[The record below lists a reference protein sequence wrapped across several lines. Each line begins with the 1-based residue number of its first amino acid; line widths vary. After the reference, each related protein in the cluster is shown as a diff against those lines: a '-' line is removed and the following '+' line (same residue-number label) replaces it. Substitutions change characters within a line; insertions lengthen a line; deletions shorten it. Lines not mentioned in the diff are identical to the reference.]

1 MGFAEAIQALRQARN
16 KFQDQCSSY
25 VPGIQDA
32 RAYGQEIVTGFS
44 RLEPKDTGMRDWAL
58 LGVGGLGRGELSF
71 ASDLDVLIL
80 YRKQLRQELQGF
92 VQDLVCSL
100 WDAGFEVGHAVLSP
114 SGLNKLC
121 SREFTARTSYL
132 EPCFLFGDREFY
144 SDWQNKNQ
152 ESAGPRQK
160 KKFLQQVQESRA
172 QRSKRYA
179 ESIYLLEPHL
189 KEGLGG
195 LRDLHTL
202 RWLGWIFLDS
212 PRLEVMCSQGWITS
226 REVNWLQQA
235 QDFLW
240 RVRLQLHTISRR
252 KQDHLLLQD
261 QEQLALRLGFEAGQD
276 IGHGVEA
283 FMRHYYWHTA
293 RVRRVTSFLLE
304 RLAYEIGPER
314 RKNQKSKVLPGPF
327 VLQGELIWFHD
338 PELIRSNP
346 ALLMRFFAEAAKYGA
361 HIQHETGQ
369 VIRESLS
376 SLSQDWQG
384 QPEVVQDFFYILQQ
398 PQAAFPVLKIMLE
411 TGFLEAFLP
420 EFEGVRYRV
429 QHDAYHTYTVDEHL
443 LRTVQEL
450 HNLGHIQEEILQ
462 HRPDLEGMFQNLQH
476 GRVLLLAGLIHDLGK
491 GQGGRHAR
499 MGADLA
505 RDIGLRLNLGQG
517 EQEILSTLVLKHL
530 LLAETALKRD
540 LSDEKPLERCALEL
554 GSRQMLDML
563 YLLTIADSR
572 ATGPQ
577 AWNSWRIALLNE
589 LYFKLR
595 KMLQQEEWQSV
606 DLKTRTKQ
614 AQEKILTRLG
624 PGEESRRVLEWLEG
638 FSLRYILNQDP
649 EAIYR
654 HFKMEEQLQN
664 SLFQLDTRQ
673 RQAGMWELSL
683 VCRDRP
689 GLFDL
694 ITGALWA
701 NNLNILAADI
711 YTRSQ
716 EVAIDVLLL
725 EGVPDP
731 LHPEQTWHRLE
742 RDLQSLLSQQIFIQ
756 EYLQKKKPSPRLGK
770 RQLVRKKDRVYI
782 DEQAS
787 DFYTVIEV
795 YTWER
800 PGVLH
805 TISKTLHSFELN
817 IQLAKISTPGAQVL
831 DVFYVTDSE
840 GNKLLD
846 PEQHHSLT
854 QALLKA
860 LGEC

>member
-1 MGFAEAIQALRQARN
+1 MGFAEVIQRLRQARN
-16 KFQDQCSSY
+16 RFQDQCSSY
-25 VPGIQDA
+25 VPGIHDA
-32 RAYGQEIVTGFS
+32 RAYAQEIAAGFS
-44 RLEPKDTGMRDWAL
+44 SLEPKGTGLRDWAL

-71 ASDLDVLIL
+71 ASDLDLLVL

-92 VQDLVCSL
+92 VQELVCNL

-114 SGLNKLC
+114 SGLSKLC

-132 EPCFLFGDREFY
+132 EPWFLFGDRDFY
-144 SDWQNKNQ
+144 SAWRSKSR
-152 ESAGPRQK
+152 ESAGPRQRRR
-160 KKFLQQVQESRA
+160 FLQQVLESRD

-202 RWLGWIFLDS
+202 RWLGWIFWDS
-212 PRLEVMCSQGWITS
+212 PRLQEMCNQGWITA
-226 REVNWLQQA
+226 REQSWLQQA

-240 RVRLQLHTISRR
+240 RVRLQLHIVSRR

-261 QEQLALRLGFEAGQD
+261 QEQLALRLGFEGGQES
-276 IGHGVEA
+276 GQEVEA

-304 RLAYEIGPER
+304 RLGYEIRPER
-314 RKNQKSKVLPGPF
+314 SKNKKAKVLPGPF

-346 ALLMRFFAEAAKYGA
+346 ALLMRFFAEAAKHKA

-376 SLSQDWQG
+376 SLGGDWQG

-398 PQAAFPVLKIMLE
+398 PQAAFQVLKIMLE

-443 LRTVQEL
+443 LRTIKEL
-450 HNLGHIQEEILQ
+450 HSLGHIQEEILQ
-462 HRPDLEGMFQNLQH
+462 HRPDLEGMFQNLEQ

-491 GQGGRHAR
+491 GQGGNHAR
-499 MGADLA
+499 LGADLA
-505 RDIGLRLNLGQG
+505 RDIGLRLDLGQQ
-517 EQEILSTLVLKHL
+517 EQEMLSTLVLKHL
-530 LLAETALKRD
+530 LLIETALKRD

-554 GSRQMLDML
+554 GSRQMLDMV

-606 DLKTRTKQ
+606 DLKTRAKQ
-614 AQEKILTRLG
+614 AQERILARLG
-624 PGEESRRVLEWLEG
+624 PGKESSRVLSWLEG
-638 FSLRYILNQDP
+638 LSLRYLLNQDP

-654 HFKMEEQLQN
+654 HFKMEERLQD
-664 SLFQLDTRQ
+664 SLFQLETRQ
-673 RQAGMWELSL
+673 KQAGMWELSL
-683 VCRDRP
+683 VCRDRA

-701 NNLNILAADI
+701 NNLNVLAADI

-731 LHPEQTWHRLE
+731 LHPEQSWYRLG
-742 RDLQSLLSQQIFIQ
+742 RDLQSLLAQ
-756 EYLQKKKPSPRLGK
+756 ELSLEDYLRKKRPSPRLGK
-770 RQLVRKKDRVYI
+770 RQQVRKKDRVYI

-831 DVFYVTDSE
+831 DVFYVTDKE

-854 QALLKA
+854 QVLLRALQH
-860 LGEC
+860 C